1 MTSPTSDPIAV
12 DKESEDSLEDE
23 DFTPDLDDFTDT
35 LHDLLDED
43 DDVIEVSWTKSP
55 LVTNN
60 KNLIP
65 PFNIINWKTDP
76 CFYII
81 SIFFPKIFL

>member
-55 LVTNN
+55 SVTNN
-60 KNLIP
+60 KNLICRLQSSYSSLSGVGP
-65 PFNIINWKTDP
+65 NRHP
-76 CFYII
+76 
-81 SIFFPKIFL
+81 